1 MKEMKLTDILK
12 ELHTVS
18 GFRMSLYDAS
28 GKQVCVYPRELNP
41 FCTMVQK
48 NREALGQCRT
58 FDSEAF
64 ERARETGTVYIYKC
78 HCGLCEAVAPL
89 YDFGILS
96 GFLMMGQV
104 TDTVRPGRGEAVRL
118 ASRYTGDGEMLKR
131 AAQSIP
137 VKSEEQI
144 RSCALTTAFR
154 KSSGTSI
161 MEYLTSRRME
171 RGMELLRR
179 TDRKVGEVAVACG
192 FPDQNYF
199 CKRFKQYYGISPSR
213 MRECN
218 APKGL

>member
-28 GKQVCVYPRELNP
+28 GNQVCVYPRELNP

-144 RSCALTTAFR
+144 RS
-154 KSSGTSI
+154 
-161 MEYLTSRRME
+161 
-171 RGMELLRR
+171 
-179 TDRKVGEVAVACG
+179 
-192 FPDQNYF
+192 
-199 CKRFKQYYGISPSR
+199 
-213 MRECN
+213 
-218 APKGL
+218 

>member
-1 MKEMKLTDILK
+1 
-12 ELHTVS
+12 
-18 GFRMSLYDAS
+18 
-28 GKQVCVYPRELNP
+28 
-41 FCTMVQK
+41 
-48 NREALGQCRT
+48 
-58 FDSEAF
+58 
-64 ERARETGTVYIYKC
+64 
-78 HCGLCEAVAPL
+78 
-89 YDFGILS
+89 
-96 GFLMMGQV
+96 MMGQV

-144 RSCALTTAFR
+144 RSCAAIMELCAAYLSLSNYIRSRAALTTAFR